1 VTDWLAAR
9 GFAHLDEYLTAL
21 AIGLLIGLERERNP
35 TAKAGLRTCAFV
47 ALAGALSAALAQSLA
62 APEIVAAGFGAVI
75 LMMVAAYY
83 PQQEKSQ
90 SGDPGTT
97 TIAAVALC
105 FLLGAMIVAGHMR
118 LAVVLAILVTV
129 LLYFKAEL
137 GGAARKLEGRDLVSI
152 LQFAVVAFVVLPLL
166 PDRGFGP
173 YGALNPRHIWLM
185 VVLISGLS
193 LAGYVALRIVG
204 REHGALLLGLFG
216 GLVSSTATT
225 LAYARYARATDAR
238 IGLAGTVIVTANLV
252 VLVRL
257 SVIGAVVA
265 QTIVQVLV
273 PVLAAALVSGAFVFV
288 LGRWQEES
296 PTELAMPAV
305 ANPTEL
311 RAALGFGLLYAVVLV
326 LSAWLRDVWG
336 RNGVYAVAIASGLVD
351 VDAIALGNLRLFQ
364 LGRLSA
370 AEAVTAIVVAFA
382 ANGVVKLAIVR
393 VAGGTALFRRCLPS
407 VVATV
412 AGATAGLAFLGF

>member
-137 GGAARKLEGRDLVSI
+137 GSAARKLEGRDLV
-152 LQFAVVAFVVLPLL
+152 
-166 PDRGFGP
+166 
-173 YGALNPRHIWLM
+173 
-185 VVLISGLS
+185 
-193 LAGYVALRIVG
+193 
-204 REHGALLLGLFG
+204 
-216 GLVSSTATT
+216 
-225 LAYARYARATDAR
+225 
-238 IGLAGTVIVTANLV
+238 
-252 VLVRL
+252 
-257 SVIGAVVA
+257 
-265 QTIVQVLV
+265 
-273 PVLAAALVSGAFVFV
+273 
-288 LGRWQEES
+288 
-296 PTELAMPAV
+296 
-305 ANPTEL
+305 
-311 RAALGFGLLYAVVLV
+311 
-326 LSAWLRDVWG
+326 
-336 RNGVYAVAIASGLVD
+336 
-351 VDAIALGNLRLFQ
+351 
-364 LGRLSA
+364 
-370 AEAVTAIVVAFA
+370 
-382 ANGVVKLAIVR
+382 
-393 VAGGTALFRRCLPS
+393 
-407 VVATV
+407 
-412 AGATAGLAFLGF
+412 